1 MTCFKKSYELPT
13 AEEFVN
19 LRLLAGMSARDIA
32 GVKIGLM
39 NSYHVVIFRDGDLLI
54 GMGRIIGDGM
64 TTFQIADMAVHPD
77 YQGKGLGKSIMA
89 ELVKWLEENASPH
102 SYVSLIADGNA
113 KLLYEKFGFESTTP
127 HSIGMQRY
135 INKDQ

>member
-1 MTCFKKSYELPT
+1 MNNFKKSFELPT

-19 LRLLAGMSARDIA
+19 LRLLAGMSVRDIA
-32 GVKIGLM
+32 GVKIGLK
-39 NSYHVVIFRDGDLLI
+39 NSNHVVVIRDGDLLI

-77 YQGKGLGKSIMA
+77 YQGKGLGKSIMT

-113 KLLYEKFGFESTTP
+113 RLLYEKFGFEPTTP
-127 HSIGMQRY
+127 HSIGMHRFL
-135 INKDQ
+135 NMEK